1 MKLTKKQLKRL
12 IKEELEALSSSGG
25 ALLREEDPER
35 PWVMPKGYKD
45 EPYTSNLE
53 EVYAFLDNSY
63 EKNKSKKGYPT
74 LMGYELEY
82 FVKEELGPN
91 WVRWMVANYFND
103 KLGRERTPEEVS
115 KTYTEYIMKM

>member
-1 MKLTKKQLKRL
+1 MNLTKKQLKRI

-25 ALLREEDPER
+25 ALLREEEPER

>member
-1 MKLTKKQLKRL
+1 MKITKKQLKRI

-25 ALLREEDPER
+25 ALLREEEPER
-35 PWVMPKGYKD
+35 PWVMPKGPGI
-45 EPYTSNLE
+45 EPYTSNID

-63 EKNKSKKGYPT
+63 EKNKSKESYPT
-74 LMGYELEY
+74 LMGYDLES
-82 FVKEELGPN
+82 FVKEDLGPN

-103 KLGRERTPEEVS
+103 KLERERTPEEVS

>member
-1 MKLTKKQLKRL
+1 MKLTKTQLKRI

-25 ALLREEDPER
+25 VKPGG
-35 PWVMPKGYKD
+35 PWVMPKGYED
-45 EPYTSNLE
+45 EPYTSNID

-74 LMGYELEY
+74 LMGYELEH
-82 FVKEELGPN
+82 FPPIVKEDLGPN

-103 KLGRERTPEEVS
+103 KLERERTPEEVS